1 MSFPEDVINGNIPFQ
16 TVADS
21 FAVQGQVYTIVNDEN
36 YYYPDLFRGMITG
49 VKDFGKDIAVYL
61 GSSTGSDRDNTIC
74 SKYAPITWQMDRKCH
89 LISASSFDKLCAD
102 MLSQTPTDMT
112 VDVAPK
118 GARVLVDDSL
128 SDSNVKTLN
137 LN

>member
-1 MSFPEDVINGNIPFQ
+1 MMKII
-16 TVADS
+16 T
-21 FAVQGQVYTIVNDEN
+21 
-36 YYYPDLFRGMITG
+36 MITG

-102 MLSQTPTDMT
+102 MLSQSPTDMT

-137 LN
+137 